1 MVKIFFGI
9 VCSLIIGI
17 GVGIGYQKLRV
28 TPPQELVSPL
38 STYLSHTQK
47 RVVGFLPYWLLD
59 KATDDYSKYL
69 TELSYFS
76 LTLNGDGSIQTK
88 VNALEEEPGWTTLKK
103 ASVRNRLLQAHADG
117 LVTSLVL
124 FSSDNDAIGE
134 LISSPSANARTLISN
149 ITGIMDDYQFGD
161 VNLDIESMSI
171 ASESARENFIIF
183 LREFKNGLAKSKIG
197 SLTIDITV
205 ASLLQRHLI
214 DAKEAAKIADRV
226 VLMTY
231 DYHYPGSIITG
242 PIAPLY
248 GYPEFRPNDVATSI
262 KIALQYIPKD
272 KLIMGIPLY
281 GYEWETIASN
291 SGAPVIPGTGQTVSD
306 RRAEQTIADCPNCIH
321 AVDPVSLEPY
331 IIASEGAYFNQMYY
345 TDEASIQKRL
355 ELTKEMGLP
364 GVALW
369 ALGYEGNTTLRP
381 LTDYK
386 RFNLLG
392 N

>member
-1 MVKIFFGI
+1 
-9 VCSLIIGI
+9 
-17 GVGIGYQKLRV
+17 
-28 TPPQELVSPL
+28 
-38 STYLSHTQK
+38 
-47 RVVGFLPYWLLD
+47 
-59 KATDDYSKYL
+59 
-69 TELSYFS
+69 
-76 LTLNGDGSIQTK
+76 
-88 VNALEEEPGWTTLKK
+88 
-103 ASVRNRLLQAHADG
+103 
-117 LVTSLVL
+117 
-124 FSSDNDAIGE
+124 
-134 LISSPSANARTLISN
+134 
-149 ITGIMDDYQFGD
+149 
-161 VNLDIESMSI
+161 
-171 ASESARENFIIF
+171 
-183 LREFKNGLAKSKIG
+183 
-197 SLTIDITV
+197 V
-205 ASLLQRHLI
+205 ASLLQPHLI
-214 DAKEAAKIADRV
+214 NAKEAAKIADRV

-242 PIAPLY
+242 PIAPVY
-248 GYPEFRPNDVATSI
+248 GYPESRPNDVATSI

-281 GYEWETIASN
+281 GYEWETIASS

-321 AVDPVSLEPY
+321 TVDPVSLEPY

-355 ELTKEMGLP
+355 ELTKETGLT